1 MFDAA
6 DRAVFLDAF
15 EAKEIT
21 VTLDGALAGS
31 FRGILRRKT
40 EFVQAETQEVKILP
54 SLLVPEADLVGIG
67 RSHTLTLGGV
77 AYRMHG
83 EPLPQDSGFALIGL
97 TKR

>member
-1 MFDAA
+1 MFDAE

-15 EAKEIT
+15 DAKEVT
-21 VTLDGALAGS
+21 VTLDGAPVGS

-40 EFVQAETQEVKILP
+40 EFVQAETQEVKVLP
-54 SLLVPEADLVGIG
+54 SLLVPEVDLVGIS
-67 RSHTLTLGGV
+67 RSHTLTFGGI

-83 EPLPQDSGFALIGL
+83 EPIPQDSGFALIGL